1 MPSAVGRYEIRREL
15 GRGAMGVV
23 YEAYDPDLGRTIAL
37 KTLLPVPKEEREAFE
52 QRFFAEARAA
62 RLTHPGIV
70 VVHDVG
76 RDPASGTLFLAL
88 EYLEGETLSEVAA
101 RGRLDWREAFRLGA
115 QVARALHYAHAQG
128 IVHRDMKPANVMVL
142 PTGQT
147 KIMDFGIAGGMVDT
161 ARFKKLTN
169 PGEFLGTP
177 LYTAPE
183 QATKEKI
190 DGRADQFSLGSILYT
205 LIAGEPA
212 FAADS
217 IPDIVGRVVNDD
229 PVPLTRIVKG
239 LPPDADRVISRAL
252 AKDPADRY
260 PDTRA
265 FAEDL
270 EDVHEGLP
278 PRHSTEE
285 TRMLAAA
292 AHAQP
297 RVWGSDVELV
307 VAEDPLETALHD
319 LVPDAPHPEATA
331 PTAAVPAPPVPPSRH
346 FPWVRT
352 MALGGG
358 GFVLFGFLIGHFG
371 FRGEPTPPAPVAS
384 VPETSAPVMAE
395 AASPALAPTPTA
407 NYIAPV
413 GPRIGPATGRLRI
426 DFDHPL
432 KTGTLKVWV
441 DDDPVI
447 EEKLGSTIEK
457 KALVFRMR
465 KGNFTDVLE
474 VAPGWHE
481 VRVEVAW
488 EDNRKTEKIM
498 GQFKGGVTRTL
509 EANLGRLRKD
519 LDLEWRK

>member
-1 MPSAVGRYEIRREL
+1 
-15 GRGAMGVV
+15 
-23 YEAYDPDLGRTIAL
+23 
-37 KTLLPVPKEEREAFE
+37 
-52 QRFFAEARAA
+52 
-62 RLTHPGIV
+62 V

-88 EYLEGETLSEVAA
+88 EYLEGKTLSDVAA
-101 RGRLDWREAFRLGA
+101 EGRLEWREAFRLGA
-115 QVARALHYAHAQG
+115 QVAYALHYAHAQG

-142 PTGQT
+142 PSGQT

-183 QATKEKI
+183 QATKDKV

-205 LIAGEPA
+205 LVAGEPA

-229 PVPLTRIVKG
+229 PVPLTRVVKG
-239 LPPDADRVISRAL
+239 LPAEADRVVSRAM
-252 AKDPADRY
+252 AKDPSDRY
-260 PDTRA
+260 PDAQA

-270 EDVHEGLP
+270 EDVREGRP

-285 TRMLAAA
+285 TRLLAAS

-297 RVWGSDVELV
+297 PGWGRDVELV
-307 VAEDPLETALHD
+307 VAEDPLETALHA
-319 LVPDAPHPEATA
+319 LVPDPPHPEATA
-331 PTAAVPAPPVPPSRH
+331 PTPVVPPRRSR
-346 FPWVRT
+346 PARSNWVRT
-352 MALGGG
+352 MALAGG
-358 GFVLFGFLIGHFG
+358 GFVLLGFLIGHFG
-371 FRGEPTPPAPVAS
+371 FRPEADTPPPVAAPPTPEATASESAAVPAPV
-384 VPETSAPVMAE
+384 
-395 AASPALAPTPTA
+395 PTPTA
-407 NYIAPV
+407 NYIAPAP
-413 GPRIGPATGRLRI
+413 PRMGPAVGRLRI

-432 KTGTLKVWV
+432 KSGTLRVWV
-441 DDDPVI
+441 DDEQVI
-447 EEKLGSTIEK
+447 EEKLGSWVEK

-481 VRVEVAW
+481 IKVEVAW
-488 EDNRKTEKIM
+488 EDNRKIEKIM
-498 GQFKGGVTRTL
+498 GQFKGGATRTL